1 MSNYLKSI
9 FADVQFMQEFTD
21 GCSIQYK
28 SQNCH
33 ADVDTC
39 RSELGSKVLI
49 RNVYEASDS
58 KNPDDAASGFSLKKT
73 KRTSRSQPVSL
84 KRLTTLKT
92 KMDIETGWKQT
103 RFPYMSTNLYFRTY

>member
-28 SQNCH
+28 SQHCH
-33 ADVDTC
+33 AYVDTC
-39 RSELGSKVLI
+39 RSELGCKVLI

-58 KNPDDAASGFSLKKT
+58 KNPDDAASDFSLKKPSGLL
-73 KRTSRSQPVSL
+73 RGLNQ
-84 KRLTTLKT
+84 
-92 KMDIETGWKQT
+92 
-103 RFPYMSTNLYFRTY
+103 